1 MRENGPIDLTD
12 IARCSINLIK
22 SALGETILRHF
33 PGNARIIIYKVGAY
47 SWGQNF
53 NSKRFK
59 ELRNSINIQDTND
72 ATVSYFV
79 SLIVDSTSSKK
90 VKYNALNLLVTFVFN

>member
-72 ATVSYFV
+72 ATVYYIRQFDRRFYVGRVRKLS
-79 SLIVDSTSSKK
+79 IT
-90 VKYNALNLLVTFVFN
+90 